1 MAGERLPG
9 RFSLLSQLW
18 FRWTEKCFETATS
31 HMQNVGLNFMKYIL
45 IYIFTI
51 VIFTGA
57 IAQSPSSI
65 DEALEIL
72 GKYCSDSLKSEI
84 VNTNDSELTKLF
96 YPWGGDN
103 KTLMQFTSHN
113 QKLTYQKYYES
124 LEIYSRTHMDLITL
138 VVFKRNLQGLPV
150 KHDSIVSYY
159 RVIDK
164 RWKYEDD
171 NSFSVDSIR
180 GVYIPKDLNDSFD
193 QIDSFW
199 ADSTRTKVK
208 NWTEDEFSA
217 KVHHG
222 FGMWM
227 RNNWRLWGGS
237 RLSKYFNEKG
247 ISHPDDM
254 SGIIITSY
262 HRYLNKEKI
271 ELEKQIKYYQ
281 NYWKKAEEEQI
292 KQSKEDFSVFEV
304 GDTIEFNHNFGF
316 ISSEQEELYDDGT
329 CYVKG
334 IILDKNKKQLELHI
348 KLIDAC
354 DPKKAIISAKYDSY
368 DPETKEL
375 LEKDVTERMKVGE
388 EKWMHY
394 TLWDY

>member
-1 MAGERLPG
+1 
-9 RFSLLSQLW
+9 
-18 FRWTEKCFETATS
+18 
-31 HMQNVGLNFMKYIL
+31 MKYIL
-45 IYIFTI
+45 LYIFTI
-51 VIFTGA
+51 TTFTGA
-57 IAQSPSSI
+57 LAQSPGSI

-72 GKYCSDSLKSEI
+72 EKSCSDSLKSKI
-84 VNTNDSELTKLF
+84 VNTNNSELTKLF

-124 LEIYSRTHMDLITL
+124 LEIYYRAHIDLITL
-138 VVFKRNLQGLPV
+138 IAFKRNLQGLPV

-159 RVIDK
+159 RAIDQK
-164 RWKYEDD
+164 WKYEDD

-180 GVYIPKDLNDSFD
+180 GVYIPKDLNDCFD

-199 ADSTRTKVK
+199 DDSTKTKVK

-217 KVHHG
+217 RVHLG
-222 FGMWM
+222 FGRWM

-254 SGIIITSY
+254 SGIILTSY
-262 HRYLNKEKI
+262 HRYLNEEKI
-271 ELEKQIKYYQ
+271 QLKKQIRYYQ
-281 NYWKKAEEEQI
+281 NYWKKAEKEQL

-304 GDTIEFNHNFGF
+304 GDTVEFNHDFGF
-316 ISSEQEELYDDGT
+316 ISAEQEQLYDDGD
-329 CYVKG
+329 CYAKG
-334 IILDKNKKQLELHI
+334 IILNKNKKQLALYI

-354 DPKKAIISAKYDSY
+354 DPTKAIISSKYDRY
-368 DPETKEL
+368 DQETKEL
-375 LEKDVTERMKVGE
+375 LEKDATEKMEVGE
-388 EKWMHY
+388 EKWMYY